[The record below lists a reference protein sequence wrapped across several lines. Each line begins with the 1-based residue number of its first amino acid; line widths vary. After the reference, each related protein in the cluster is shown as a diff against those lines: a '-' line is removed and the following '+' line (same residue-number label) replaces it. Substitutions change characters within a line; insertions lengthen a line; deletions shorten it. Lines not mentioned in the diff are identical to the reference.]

1 MTIIHPTDF
10 SDAAQGAEQQAVRL
24 ARALSAELILL
35 HALGE
40 LPLAGMPLPGTPDNE
55 SIRARQRQEA
65 EKALRA
71 RDSVIRELGVA
82 VRWIVREGGPAEAIV
97 RAAVEEHAD
106 LIVIGTHGRSGLDR
120 LLIGSVADRVVRR
133 APCPVMTVRERSP
146 AAS

>member
-35 HALGE
+35 HALVE
-40 LPLAGMPLPGTPDNE
+40 LPLAGMQLPGTPDNE

-82 VRWIVREGGPAEAIV
+82 VRWIVREGAPAEAIV
-97 RAAVEEHAD
+97 RAAVEERAD

-120 LLIGSVADRVVRR
+120 LLMGSVADRVVRR
-133 APCPVMTVRERSP
+133 APCPVMTVR
-146 AAS
+146 A

>member
-35 HALGE
+35 HVLVE
-40 LPLAGMPLPGTPDNE
+40 LPLAGMRLPGTPGNE
-55 SIRARQRQEA
+55 NIRARQRQEA

-82 VRWIVREGGPAEAIV
+82 VRWIVREGAPAEAIV
-97 RAAVEEHAD
+97 RAAVEERAD

>member
-10 SDAAQGAEQQAVRL
+10 SDAAGGAEHQAVRL

-35 HALGE
+35 HVLAE
-40 LPLAGMPLPGTPDNE
+40 LPLAGMQLPGTPDNE
-55 SIRARQRQEA
+55 SIRARHRQEA

-71 RDSVIRELGVA
+71 RDSVIRELGVS
-82 VRWIVREGGPAEAIV
+82 VRWIVREGAPAEAIV
-97 RAAVEEHAD
+97 RAAVEERAD

-133 APCPVMTVRERSP
+133 APCPVMTVR
-146 AAS
+146 A